1 MRIKPML
8 NRLSAMIYKEFIYLM
23 RDSKMRV
30 LIIAVPLLQAVI
42 LGYAVNMDLKLLKT
56 DVVNMDNSAESKDLI
71 SKFFAADT
79 FRNVGDTTMA
89 GAEDDVLAGKAAMIL
104 HIPAGF
110 GKNITDGK
118 PAPVQIIVDASNSVN
133 ALMASGYINN
143 IIALYNSENLGKT
156 PTGAGGM
163 VDVKI
168 RAWFNDN
175 FESRNFFVPSMLAML
190 LMIVTVMLSGMA
202 IVQEKESGTIEQ
214 LIVSPITAG
223 EFIAGKCFPFALVSF
238 IDVILIIL
246 ISVFW
251 FGIGLKGSLPLLL
264 FASVLYIF
272 CTLGL
277 GLLISAIS
285 STQQQAS
292 MSTFMIV
299 FPLILLSGFAFPIE
313 NMPEAIQW
321 VTYINPMRFYLDIIR
336 GAFLKGLGIESLL
349 TETIILTL
357 LGILYLGAAVL
368 YLSKKLK

>member
-1 MRIKPML
+1 MKNML
-8 NRLSAMIYKEFIYLM
+8 NRLSAMIYKEFIYLI

-56 DVVNMDNSAESKDLI
+56 DVVNTDNSEASKKLL
-71 SKFFAADT
+71 SKFFASDIFKYTGETDMRTAEEHILS
-79 FRNVGDTTMA
+79 GD
-89 GAEDDVLAGKAAMIL
+89 AAMI
-104 HIPAGF
+104 IRVPAGF
-110 GKNITDGK
+110 GKALTDGR
-118 PAPVQIIVDASNSVN
+118 AVPVQVILDASNSVN

-143 IIALYNSENLGKT
+143 IFALFNNSLYENMPDGSSGLVS
-156 PTGAGGM
+156 AN
-163 VDVKI
+163 I

-190 LMIVTVMLSGMA
+190 LMIVTVMISGMA

-223 EFIAGKCFPFALVSF
+223 EFIAGKCFPFAVVSF
-238 IDVILIIL
+238 IDVILIIV

-251 FGIGLKGSLPLLL
+251 FGIELKGSLPLLL

-313 NMPEAIQW
+313 NMPEFIQW
-321 VTYINPMRFYLDIIR
+321 ITNINPMRFYLDIIR
-336 GAFLKGLGIESLL
+336 GVFLKGLSLQYLLKETLVL
-349 TETIILTL
+349 TMLAIF
-357 LGILYLGAAVL
+357 YLGAAVL

>member
-1 MRIKPML
+1 MSIF
-8 NRLSAMIYKEFIYLM
+8 NRLSAMIYKEFIYLA

-42 LGYAVNMDLKLLKT
+42 LGYAVNMDLKLVKT
-56 DVVNMDNSAESKDLI
+56 DVVNMDNSQESKALV
-71 SKFFAADT
+71 SKFFATDT
-79 FRNVGDTTMA
+79 FKKVGDVNMA
-89 GAEDDVLAGKAAMIL
+89 EAENDILSGKATMIIR
-104 HIPAGF
+104 IPAGF
-110 GKNITDGK
+110 GKELKDGS

-143 IIALYNSENLGKT
+143 LIALFNSDYYGKKI
-156 PTGAGGM
+156 ANSGGGI

-175 FESRNFFVPSMLAML
+175 FESRDFFVPSMLAML

-223 EFIAGKCFPFALVSF
+223 EFIAGKCFPFAVVSF
-238 IDVILIIL
+238 LDVILIII

-251 FGIGLKGSLPLLL
+251 FGIELKGSLPLLL

-313 NMPEAIQW
+313 NMPEVIQW
-321 VTYINPMRFYLDIIR
+321 ITNINPMRFYLDIIR
-336 GAFLKGLGIESLL
+336 GVFLKGLSLQSLL
-349 TETIILTL
+349 AETIILTL